1 MVGFGRSLPPGHL
14 PVFSVDTE
22 KEAKRLIVATC
33 QMAAPGVYIARE
45 LAEEQTLDNLQA
57 FSDRLQQAHDAFVEA
72 GRCECTNA
80 AV

>member
-1 MVGFGRSLPPGHL
+1 M
-14 PVFSVDTE
+14 
-22 KEAKRLIVATC
+22 
-33 QMAAPGVYIARE
+33 
-45 LAEEQTLDNLQA
+45 AEEQTLDNLQA